1 MYYAIEAS
9 FPEPAE
15 VVGTVKGKVQ
25 PSNFRF
31 SHRNTGRLPKTEHI
45 LEALHK
51 IEEASFSSILGQK
64 SDFSHRRIPV
74 VSLVVNSPFC
84 NSAPRDT

>member
-25 PSNFRF
+25 PP
-31 SHRNTGRLPKTEHI
+31 SHRNTGRLPKSEHI
-45 LEALHK
+45 LEALHE
-51 IEEASFSSILGQK
+51 I
-64 SDFSHRRIPV
+64 V
-74 VSLVVNSPFC
+74 
-84 NSAPRDT
+84 